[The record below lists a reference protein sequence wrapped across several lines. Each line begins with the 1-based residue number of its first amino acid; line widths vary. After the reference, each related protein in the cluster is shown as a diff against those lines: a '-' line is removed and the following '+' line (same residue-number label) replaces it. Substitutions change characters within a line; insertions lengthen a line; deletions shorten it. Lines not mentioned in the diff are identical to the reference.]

1 MFIASEGL
9 CRHSLIL
16 ALGVTF
22 QFISTLA
29 TDSFPL
35 KAREV
40 GGFSCARGR
49 AGVIGKTSGWQRLML
64 WAAGNTL
71 RLRFLAARMRGEAG
85 RMLGRRWSS
94 E

>member
-29 TDSFPL
+29 TGSFPL
-35 KAREV
+35 KARGV
-40 GGFSCARGR
+40 GGFPCARGR
-49 AGVIGKTSGWQRLML
+49 AGVIGKSSGWPRLML
-64 WAAGNTL
+64 WAAGKHTEAVISCSMNERRGGTDVGETL
-71 RLRFLAARMRGEAG
+71 EL
-85 RMLGRRWSS
+85 
-94 E
+94 